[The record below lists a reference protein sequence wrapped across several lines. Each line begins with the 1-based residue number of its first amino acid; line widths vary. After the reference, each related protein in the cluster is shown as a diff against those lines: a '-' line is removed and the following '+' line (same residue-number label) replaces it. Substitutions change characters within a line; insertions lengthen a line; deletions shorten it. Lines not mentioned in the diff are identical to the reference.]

1 MRVKVN
7 NQRTKTVTVNSQGT
21 TEVVSVG
28 VQGPPGPNQITTAG
42 DVDVSNLKD
51 GSMLVY
57 STAISKW
64 EATTSL
70 LKQELEGGQF

>member
-28 VQGPPGPNQITTAG
+28 IQGPPGPNQITTAG
-42 DVDVSNLKD
+42 DVDASNLKD

-57 STAISKW
+57 STTVSKW